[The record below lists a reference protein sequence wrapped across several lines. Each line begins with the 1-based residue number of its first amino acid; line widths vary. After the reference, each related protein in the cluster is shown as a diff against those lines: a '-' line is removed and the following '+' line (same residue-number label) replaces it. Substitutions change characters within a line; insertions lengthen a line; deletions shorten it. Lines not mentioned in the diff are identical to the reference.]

1 MSELSDNSTDE
12 TVLDIKDKTKHMDLI
27 IVGIIS
33 LMLSVILASTIS
45 YAFYKSIIKVRLRR
59 HVIRPELVNVSRWL
73 SEHCTCS
80 FHHNCQTSRGL
91 QPTAP
96 AVSSVLPD
104 EILMNAQTYSTLP
117 PPYHCIYF
125 DIIAPE
131 RTASSAPSQ
140 TNS

>member
-1 MSELSDNSTDE
+1 MAELGNNSTDE
-12 TVLDIKDKTKHMDLI
+12 TVLNIKDKTKHMELI

-33 LMLSVILASTIS
+33 LVLSVLLASAIS

-80 FHHNCQTSRGL
+80 FHHNCQTSQGL

-96 AVSSVLPD
+96 AMSNTLPD
-104 EILMNAQTYSTLP
+104 ESLMIAQSYSTLP
-117 PPYHCIYF
+117 PPYHYIYF
-125 DIIAPE
+125 DIIAPD
-131 RTASSAPSQ
+131 RTASIAQ
-140 TNS
+140 NETNS